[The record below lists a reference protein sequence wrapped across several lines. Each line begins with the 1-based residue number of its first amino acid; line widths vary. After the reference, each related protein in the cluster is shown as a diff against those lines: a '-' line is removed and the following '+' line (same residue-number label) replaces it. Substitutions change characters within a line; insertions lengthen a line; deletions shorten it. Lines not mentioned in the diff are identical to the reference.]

1 MTERRLGLIVS
12 IGVILGL
19 TLMPVAAGAAQQ
31 TAEPAML
38 NMSWWWED
46 YKGEEIDVQGNKVRV
61 ETSSPFCP
69 STPGSTGA
77 VPGACA
83 EGRIPVEIRGGDY
96 DTPVM
101 LAGVGFDLSYLT
113 PGSEV
118 TSFTVTFLEAE
129 AGCYDGPDDDKQCTP
144 NNPPGNG
151 DHIEQTDPINVEGNK
166 LQACLLSEII
176 GDAEAR
182 PYAEVPRYTCSE
194 SDPVA
199 ERKEIKAIED
209 PDAPEDTDGVDH
221 IWTFDLTPFAQ
232 QWAESFSVSTAIMIT
247 GQKPEETGQD
257 DSWRVVLAG
266 AKAFKGIRTKLVYE
280 PGEIGSIPPPGGGT
294 TGTEGSTG
302 FGSTTTT
309 TSGSGSVGF
318 PSSDSSTSGSSSNAG
333 DVAAPGTDPSAAPG
347 DPALAGDAL
356 EPQGMPGYVMLALLA
371 GFIGF
376 IMVRQAVVESATGI
390 RPDGVLAK
398 IHALNAERR
407 GVDVTET
414 AATGGFGAALSSA
427 GQAISSQ
434 FKKLP
439 FFRKG

>member
-1 MTERRLGLIVS
+1 MSERRLGLAIS
-12 IGVILGL
+12 IGLLVGL

-46 YKGEEIDVQGNKVRV
+46 YQGEEIDIQGNKVIV
-61 ETSSPFCP
+61 ETPNPLCP

-77 VPGACA
+77 VPGTCA

-96 DTPVM
+96 ETPVM

-129 AGCYDGPDDDKQCTP
+129 AGCYDGPDEDKECQP

-151 DHIEQTDPINVEGNK
+151 DHVEQTNPKNIEGKK
-166 LQACLLSEII
+166 LQACLLPEII

-194 SDPVA
+194 TDPVA

-209 PDAPEDTDGVDH
+209 PDAPEDADGVDH

-232 QWAESFSVSTAIMIT
+232 QWAEKFSVSTAIMLT
-247 GQKPEETGQD
+247 GNKPADTGPQ
-257 DSWRVVLAG
+257 DSWSVVLAG

-280 PGEIGSIPPPGGGT
+280 PAALTGFPPPGGTTDPGTGGT
-294 TGTEGSTG
+294 TTGGFTTGSTG
-302 FGSTTTT
+302 SGSFGVPSSGGTTTGGSTDP
-309 TSGSGSVGF
+309 G
-318 PSSDSSTSGSSSNAG
+318 
-333 DVAAPGTDPSAAPG
+333 VAQPGASPSAAPG
-347 DPALAGDAL
+347 QPTLAGDEL
-356 EPQGMPGYVMLALLA
+356 EPQGMPGYVLLALLA

-376 IMVRQAVVESATGI
+376 ILVRQAVVESTSGI

-407 GVDVTET
+407 GVDVHDVEESGGIGT
-414 AATGGFGAALSSA
+414 ALAVIGRTIASPFS
-427 GQAISSQ
+427 
-434 FKKLP
+434 KLP